1 MIIKTMIITTTI
13 TIITII
19 FTLVAI
25 IIIIVTKTV
34 KIRAIVMI
42 LSIRS
47 NYKEFG
53 WLFQI
58 FCAK

>member
-34 KIRAIVMI
+34 KIRAIDMI
-42 LSIRS
+42 ISIRS

-53 WLFQI
+53 
-58 FCAK
+58 